1 MKPQTQQQGVAL
13 QEGHDFHKATA
24 AAVGVDNETMDK
36 IEIALQM
43 AEHTQASRRRENV
56 NSKLHDRHMIQ
67 QVNQNPYF
75 QGSNYV
81 DDLDI
86 QEAFLRP
93 RASNSELKGDD

>member
-1 MKPQTQQQGVAL
+1 MKPQTQQQGIAL
-13 QEGHDFHKATA
+13 QEGREFHKATA

-56 NSKLHDRHMIQ
+56 NSKLHDRHMVQ
-67 QVNQNPYF
+67 QVSQNPYF

-93 RASNSELKGDD
+93 RASNSELKGGD